1 MQQAPW
7 AKKAKEQ
14 ITIVGPVKRPAM
26 PPLGG
31 AGAPVCIGAIQGR
44 DARFTGY
51 GEDGVLQPDKPTDMV
66 ETDQGPK
73 MLHEGEMML
82 TSKDGRM
89 TVIPANMLPQEV
101 LAKFAESTG
110 TQGYSAGTS
119 DATLTG
125 GTTSTGGNATTDR
138 NQGYVDQA
146 LDTLSGVVSGT
157 SPVLRTIANRATD
170 NLGARN
176 NWGMMADNITSSTN
190 PNLTPEAK
198 TAQTAMRI
206 SNNNSDMATL
216 TGNLAKNAQQ
226 LAVDTAPVLATAAEA
241 NTTNVTDRLWTDY
254 NAAMKN
260 GATKRAAEIYKQITG
275 KDMDMTE
282 PNSTYAKSAGVD
294 LVSYAATRPNE
305 SWADAQND
313 PEVKRM
319 LQDRWSRE
327 HNNDGTTYDAAWGQA
342 RWEEATVSPDK
353 VAIDSMH
360 SSPFYKN
367 APPAT
372 ADANGD
378 GLADADGSAVVDG
391 QTVTWHKGD
400 QTQGFMDDMMK
411 IGFQYLNFGN
421 SQKGTN
427 PDGSTYFYT
436 TDAEGKVTVIAGK
449 KTPDVV
455 PDKTPA
461 TPWRP
466 AIPATNTTG
475 AAIDANGDHKADAD
489 GSFTVNGQTFTYKAG
504 DPMDAVSSAPDGDMP
519 IPSANADGTP
529 VDANFD
535 HKADADGSY
544 TDPNTGRVI
553 SWKAGDP
560 MIPAGTTVTRDA
572 TGQVV
577 YDPAHPLNDAQWSSL
592 GASDRIGYFNSS
604 QTNLSAD
611 SQVSQANWENAGEPR
626 TYEQY
631 QARMNGQD
639 PSAPLFV
646 TKPDG
651 TLVMN
656 KTKMPKASQ
665 VASLGL
671 STDSSGGTITM
682 DSAGKSRASNMATYG
697 TSAGTEATVHY
708 SDAIYTYGPNVSNGN
723 ASLAFNSAMTAF
735 ITSNKGK
742 VVEISGKRYYIPTG
756 QNGQPAPVTVQLHL
770 QTGHKGES
778 YYSKGVSWGINVPAL
793 NVYDISTGKMITLA
807 VGLGDIR
814 AGFHHE
820 RSRIEDGAVSAD
832 KLMSTTDRSA
842 S

>member
-119 DATLTG
+119 DA
-125 GTTSTGGNATTDR
+125 AAVIDTTDR

-146 LDTLSGVVSGT
+146 LETMSGVVSGT

-170 NLGARN
+170 TQGARN
-176 NWGMMADNITSSTN
+176 NWGTMADNITSSLN

-241 NTTNVTDRLWTDY
+241 NTTNVTDRSWTDY

-260 GATKRAAEIYKQITG
+260 GDTKRAAEIYKQITG
-275 KDMDMTE
+275 KDMDMTQ
-282 PNSTYAKSAGVD
+282 PNSAYAKSAGVD

-411 IGFQYLNFGN
+411 IAFQYLNFGN
-421 SQKGTN
+421 LQKGTN

-455 PDKTPA
+455 PDQTPA

-519 IPSANADGTP
+519 IPSAIADGTP

-572 TGQVV
+572 TGQIV
-577 YDPAHPLNDAQWSSL
+577 YDPTHPLNDAQWSSL

-631 QARMNGQD
+631 QARMKGQD

-656 KTKMPKASQ
+656 KTKMPNASQ
-665 VASLGL
+665 VASLEL
-671 STDSSGGTITM
+671 STDSPGGT
-682 DSAGKSRASNMATYG
+682 SYG
-697 TSAGTEATVHY
+697 TSIGTLATVQY
-708 SDAIYTYGPNVSNGN
+708 SHAIYTYGPNDSRGN

-820 RSRIEDGAVSAD
+820 RSRIEDGKVSAD